1 MLGNL
6 IVDLKDD
13 IDQDQDMYQ
22 DQQAEVIIKKEI
34 KDVDMEPEVESS
46 PLTKETE
53 KDVEFFCDWDGCG
66 IYLED
71 LKQLVIHVNSHV
83 DSLSWKDGGDNKC
96 RWKKCWNTHSFQN
109 KLRMIEHMRA
119 HTLEKPFECPV
130 KSCGLKFAIRSN
142 CMAHGR
148 TRHNRSF
155 KPIVVDISKDV
166 EIELHSEE
174 EEEEYKRKPKRKPL
188 KRNEKQRENDFQN
201 ELKLFQDYQKQLE
214 KYTDLFE
221 YCQSESLASKARLEI
236 LSEHFDNRY
245 KTELDEL
252 VLELEQAEA
261 YVNETRDII
270 TNQVIPLLND

>member
-22 DQQAEVIIKKEI
+22 DQQGEVIIKKEI

-109 KLRMIEHMRA
+109 KLRMI
-119 HTLEKPFECPV
+119 
-130 KSCGLKFAIRSN
+130 G
-142 CMAHGR
+142 
-148 TRHNRSF
+148 
-155 KPIVVDISKDV
+155 
-166 EIELHSEE
+166 
-174 EEEEYKRKPKRKPL
+174 
-188 KRNEKQRENDFQN
+188 
-201 ELKLFQDYQKQLE
+201 
-214 KYTDLFE
+214 KYF
-221 YCQSESLASKARLEI
+221 
-236 LSEHFDNRY
+236 
-245 KTELDEL
+245 
-252 VLELEQAEA
+252 
-261 YVNETRDII
+261 
-270 TNQVIPLLND
+270 

>member
-6 IVDLKDD
+6 IVDLKDN
-13 IDQDQDMYQ
+13 IEEDQDVFADREA
-22 DQQAEVIIKKEI
+22 DVIVKKEM
-34 KDVDMEPEVESS
+34 KDLDMDSEIVSTPQQKEP
-46 PLTKETE
+46 E

-83 DSLSWKDGGDNKC
+83 DSLSTYAGTYLGE
-96 RWKKCWNTHSFQN
+96 T
-109 KLRMIEHMRA
+109 
-119 HTLEKPFECPV
+119 CPV

-155 KPIVVDISKDV
+155 KPIVVDISKEE
-166 EIELHSEE
+166 EIEIQEEE

-201 ELKLFQDYQKQLE
+201 ELKQFQDYQKQLE
-214 KYTDLFE
+214 KYTDVFE
-221 YCQSESLASKARLEI
+221 YCQSESLASKTRLEI
-236 LSEHFDNRY
+236 LSEYFDDQY
-245 KTELDEL
+245 KTELEEL
-252 VLELEQAEA
+252 VVELEQAEA
-261 YVNETRDII
+261 YVNDTRDII
-270 TNQVIPLLND
+270 ANQVIPLLSD